1 MLPRNPLYEI
11 SHIHIVPARLKLLN
25 ALTRN
30 APALRRLALSINE
43 YRSPQSAVYRSSM
56 TSQCGLLYLSDKG
69 LAAAANLFKIDKPI
83 PFRSSVT

>member
-43 YRSPQSAVYRSSM
+43 YRSPQSAVLSKFYDFTM
-56 TSQCGLLYLSDKG
+56 WVTLSQ
-69 LAAAANLFKIDKPI
+69 
-83 PFRSSVT
+83 